1 MLSSK
6 LGPKFSTARSKKK
19 TKVAAY
25 TEGDEPIV
33 CRKSQLSNRLS

>member
-6 LGPKFSTARSKKK
+6 LGPNFLTTRSKKK
-19 TKVAAY
+19 TKVTAC

-33 CRKSQLSNRLS
+33 CRKTQLSNRLS